1 MTVLFIFAIMC
12 MRVVQSVYS
21 KKISLFIPGGIFSYV
36 LYLVISMLMASGFSL
51 ITLVVAGDFSGVNDQ
66 AVIIAAFSG
75 TFLALGSMCSL
86 KALTSGTIVLNS
98 IFGTAGLI
106 VPCILGIFFFNE
118 SLTVLQM
125 ICILAVLFS
134 AVLLID
140 SSKKITGNFSKKT
153 LFCLIGNFLTNGM
166 VMFCQKLFGV
176 LQPDGNVSFFSML
189 TFFIPALVL
198 TVMLPIFAKK
208 SEKTGKFPKKFILY
222 ISFLAVAVFVIQ
234 QLVTML
240 APTMHSA
247 VLFTIVNGGAT
258 VIAYIVGAIMYKE
271 KITRKSAF
279 GVLTG
284 IAALI
289 LIKTF

>member
-1 MTVLFIFAIMC
+1 MTVLFIFIVMC

-21 KKISLFIPGGIFSYV
+21 KKISFLIPGGIFSYA

-51 ITLVVAGDFSGVNDQ
+51 ITLAAAGDFSGVNAQ

-86 KALTSGTIVLNS
+86 KALTGGTIVLNS

-106 VPCILGIFFFNE
+106 VPCILGMFFFNE

-125 ICILAVLFS
+125 LCILAVLFS

-198 TVMLPIFAKK
+198 TAMLPIFAKK
-208 SEKTGKFPKKFILY
+208 SEKTGKFPKKLILY
-222 ISFLAVAVFVIQ
+222 ISFLAFAVFVIQ

-284 IAALI
+284 IVALI